1 MNLVTRF
8 VISAVTSGLTACAS
22 QAPATSSAP
31 VSAAATPQSD
41 ATSIPKGYRRVVRD
55 GEERFCRY
63 DNKTGSRTEKIEVC
77 LTQAELQAEQSG
89 DESRTQQAHQ
99 NAGASIY
106 SAPTSQ
112 TGKGTPK

>member
-8 VISAVTSGLTACAS
+8 VISAVTSGLVACAS
-22 QAPATSSAP
+22 QGPANAP
-31 VSAAATPQSD
+31 VTPAAAPKNDT
-41 ATSIPKGYRRVVRD
+41 TSIPKGYRRVVRD
-55 GEERFCRY
+55 GDELFCRY

-77 LTQAELQAEQSG
+77 LTRAELQAEQSG
-89 DESRTQQAHQ
+89 DDSRTQQAHQ

-112 TGKGTPK
+112 TGKAAPK